1 LSFQGFA
8 IGAYLLTNQVDVPL
22 TLLTIALGYLYSVVS
37 LSLIRPENARA
48 VLAAGCLLGGM
59 DDLCQFAYETCRRS
73 ITIDTIS
80 EWLSFVEAI
89 PPTADGTATPESSTL
104 SVFGQYTPRLRDDV
118 FHFLVVILPE
128 ILEIH
133 KPPQEQTGQTGRD
146 LLLQI
151 YARAPF
157 ELFKSA
163 VESPTF
169 QIGRSSIISAVR
181 KLKVDFQD
189 LTRPDSNS
197 LKRL

>member
-1 LSFQGFA
+1 M
-8 IGAYLLTNQVDVPL
+8 TNQVDVPL

-73 ITIDTIS
+73 ITVDTIS

-89 PPTADGTATPESSTL
+89 PPTVDGTATPDSSTF
-104 SVFGQYTPRLRDDV
+104 SIFGQYNLRLRDDV

-169 QIGRSSIISAVR
+169 QIGRSSTMLAVR
-181 KLKVDFQD
+181 KLIINFQD
-189 LTRPDSNS
+189 LTRLDSNS
-197 LKRL
+197 RKRL

>member
-1 LSFQGFA
+1 M
-8 IGAYLLTNQVDVPL
+8 
-22 TLLTIALGYLYSVVS
+22 GYLYSVVS
-37 LSLIRPENARA
+37 LNLIRPDNARA

-59 DDLCQFAYETCRRS
+59 DDLCQFAYETCRHS
-73 ITIDTIS
+73 ITIDNIS
-80 EWLSFVEAI
+80 EWLNFVEAM
-89 PPTADGTATPESSTL
+89 PPATDGTATPDLSTL
-104 SVFGQYTPRLRDDV
+104 SVLGQYAMRLRDDV

-133 KPPQEQTGQTGRD
+133 KPPQEQTSQTGRD

-169 QIGRSSIISAVR
+169 QIGRSSTVSGR
-181 KLKVDFQD
+181 
-189 LTRPDSNS
+189 S
-197 LKRL
+197 